1 MIDQFLEDFKTQ
13 FPDADPMIIPLLI
26 LMIDTETWRFPE
38 AFHHYS
44 PIAPHVEFIEQHKG
58 LMELMKNVHDTKK

>member
-26 LMIDTETWRFPE
+26 LMIDTETWRFPKI
-38 AFHHYS
+38 FHHS
-44 PIAPHVEFIEQHKG
+44 AIAPQAEFIEQHKG